1 MKTTTTK
8 RFTRTCKM
16 SGIGYYIIDTLT
28 EESSNEFF
36 TTISETNKVIELLE
50 KNQDNGYDFNQMI
63 CIICDVYLEKNNY

>member
-16 SGIGYYIIDTLT
+16 SGIGYYIIDNTDY
-28 EESSNEFF
+28 SMSNEHFS
-36 TTISETNKVIELLE
+36 TISETNKVIELLE